1 MNKSL
6 CYLPDITDHNASGY
20 FSGKQFK
27 EPGTNGA
34 FWTDGAKVIITV
46 TDIAGNTTEDTANE
60 VVLNIKFDTQ
70 GPQGV
75 HALDSSANGGKDLY
89 FRIGDQNRDEY
100 VVKDEQNMK
109 GKWHELFGN
118 DNPIHIEVGMGKGRF
133 IMDMARLHPDINYV
147 GIEKFSSVLVR
158 VFEKGEVS
166 YIYLNFSDP
175 WPKDRHAKRRLTS
188 VQFLERYE
196 KILADGGGVTF
207 KTDNRPLFDFTV
219 EQADEAGWNKESVTY
234 DLHNS
239 EYVEGN
245 VMTEYE
251 ERFSSM
257 GNPIYRIVY
266 SPK

>member
-1 MNKSL
+1 MRLRNVKGSR
-6 CYLPDITDHNASGY
+6 DVIA
-20 FSGKQFK
+20 
-27 EPGTNGA
+27 TN
-34 FWTDGAKVIITV
+34 
-46 TDIAGNTTEDTANE
+46 
-60 VVLNIKFDTQ
+60 
-70 GPQGV
+70 
-75 HALDSSANGGKDLY
+75 
-89 FRIGDQNRDEY
+89 EY

-158 VFEKGEVS
+158 AIEKQEIEKLPNLYFIRMEAEYIENVFEKGEVS